1 MKLVVFTVIVIL
13 VTTWTKMGIADPT
26 LLLLFFIFLVT
37 QRFGVVKS
45 TMNITGESIFDREY

>member
-1 MKLVVFTVIVIL
+1 
-13 VTTWTKMGIADPT
+13 MGIADLT

-45 TMNITGESIFDREY
+45 TMNITV